1 MKKAFLECGK
11 IVTTHGIKGEVKIY
25 PWCDDPEM
33 FEDIEQLFLDNQ
45 GKSSLNIEHTREH
58 KGMVICKFKEINSPE
73 DANIYR
79 NKILYA
85 RREDIPMEE
94 GEFFIQDILGISVYD
109 ADSGKLYGKLVD
121 VTETGANN
129 VYHIEFPNKE
139 IKLIPAIPQVV
150 ISIDIENERM
160 DIRPLKGL
168 FDDDETV
175 IDR

>member
-11 IVTTHGIKGEVKIY
+11 IVTTHGIRGEVKIY
-25 PWCDDPEM
+25 PWCDDPEL
-33 FEDIEQLFLDNQ
+33 FDELEVLFLDEQ
-45 GKSSLNIEHTREH
+45 GKTAMTIEQTREH
-58 KGMVICKFKEINSPE
+58 KGMVICKFEGLNTPE
-73 DANIYR
+73 EANRYR

-94 GEFFIQDILGISVYD
+94 GEFFIQDLLGVSVFD

-150 ISIDIENERM
+150 ISIDIDNERM

-168 FDDDETV
+168 FDDDDAV